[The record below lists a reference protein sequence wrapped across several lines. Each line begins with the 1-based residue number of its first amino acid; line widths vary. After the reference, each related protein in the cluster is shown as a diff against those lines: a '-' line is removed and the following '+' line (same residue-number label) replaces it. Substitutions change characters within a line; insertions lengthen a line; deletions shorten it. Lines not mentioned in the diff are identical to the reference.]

1 MFGFLTPNP
10 AKKLRK
16 AYDSK
21 LEQAMHAQRNG
32 DMRLYADLTEQSEQ
46 IWQQLTELEKNTG
59 NKRSA
64 NNNTVK

>member
-1 MFGFLTPNP
+1 MFGFLKPNP

-16 AYDSK
+16 AYDNK

-46 IWQQLTELEKNTG
+46 IWQQLTALEKSNG
-59 NKRSA
+59 N
-64 NNNTVK
+64 